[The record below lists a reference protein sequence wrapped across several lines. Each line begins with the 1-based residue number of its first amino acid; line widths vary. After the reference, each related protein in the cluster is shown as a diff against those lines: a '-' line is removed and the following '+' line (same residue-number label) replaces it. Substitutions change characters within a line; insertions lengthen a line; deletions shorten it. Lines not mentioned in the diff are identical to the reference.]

1 MYSLAQRGYTQLSQ
15 HPDTGEFME
24 NMDVVAPAVS
34 PLNADVLGDL
44 KAQRRIDKIE
54 KERERF
60 VESMAAADFSSL
72 LPRVGAMLNMFPDTR
87 NSDVH
92 LALQYWETFQPD
104 LFHEHGIL
112 PRNLF
117 KLERMTNLT
126 RARAKIQNDF
136 GLFLANEGVRQ
147 RRRANEEVMQDAVIQ
162 NAAPR
167 PTITIFSDETGKT
180 ATWVIVASVWVLDPR
195 AVWDLTSA
203 ITEWKRTSYWA
214 KREIHFA
221 KFGSRDI
228 DPLREYLGI
237 VAANRQFLG
246 FKFAAVE
253 RARTQRTIEETV
265 LRLHEFMTV
274 EGLHHEVETN
284 RVELPRTLDVTVDRE
299 SSLDSFALRAAR
311 DRISGQL
318 AQRHANQAVIN
329 DIKDVPSEKSA
340 LVQLADV
347 IGGAVNRVLN
357 HQGEANYKDEMAQ
370 LVINTLGIQLR
381 SEAREQFDSAAM
393 FYV

>member
-1 MYSLAQRGYTQLSQ
+1 
-15 HPDTGEFME
+15 ME
-24 NMDVVAPAVS
+24 QIAKGVSEAIVVTPENLQEL
-34 PLNADVLGDL
+34 PTPERI
-44 KAQRRIDKIE
+44 KEQRRLDKIA

-60 VESMAAADFSSL
+60 VESMAAADFSTL
-72 LPRVGAMLNMFPDTR
+72 LPRVGAMLNIFPDTR
-87 NSDVH
+87 NSDIH

-104 LFHEHGIL
+104 LFNEQGIL

-117 KLERMTNLT
+117 KLERMTHLT

-136 GLFLANEGVRQ
+136 GLFLANAEIRQ
-147 RRRANEEVMQDAVIQ
+147 RRRANEEVMQDAIIA

-167 PTITIFSDETGKT
+167 PTITIFADETGKT

-195 AVWDLTSA
+195 AVWELTSA
-203 ITEWKRTSYWA
+203 ITKWKKTSHWA
-214 KREIHFA
+214 NREIHFA
-221 KFGSRDI
+221 KFGARDI
-228 DPLREYLGI
+228 EPLREYLGI
-237 VAANRQFLG
+237 IAANRQYLG

-253 RARTQRTIEETV
+253 RARTARTIEETV

-274 EGLHHEVETN
+274 EGLQHEVDTR

-299 SSLDSFALRAAR
+299 SSLDRFALRAAR
-311 DRISGQL
+311 DRISAQLEPRYSGQ
-318 AQRHANQAVIN
+318 AFID

-347 IGGAVNRVLN
+347 IGGAVNRQIN
-357 HQGEANYKDEMAQ
+357 HQGEANYKDEMAR
-370 LVINTLGIQLR
+370 LVLATLGIQLR
-381 SEAREQFDSAAM
+381 TEPREQFDSAAM